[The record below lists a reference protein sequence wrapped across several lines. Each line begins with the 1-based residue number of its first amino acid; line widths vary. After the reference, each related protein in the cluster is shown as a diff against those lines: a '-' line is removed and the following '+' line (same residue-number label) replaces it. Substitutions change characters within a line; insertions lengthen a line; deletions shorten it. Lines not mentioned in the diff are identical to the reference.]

1 VPHIWRNAW
10 VPHIWRN
17 AWVPHIWRSFIAP
30 DVGNHKLN
38 PPFLIFPEYL
48 IEKSQKSVTSHV

>member
-1 VPHIWRNAW
+1 
-10 VPHIWRN
+10 
-17 AWVPHIWRSFIAP
+17 
-30 DVGNHKLN
+30 VGNHKLN